1 MATVVAS
8 KPTVY
13 IETTVVSYLTA
24 WTSRDLVRAAQQQQT
39 REWWDVRREDFE
51 LVCSELVERE
61 AAAGD
66 PVAAGDRLKALTDLR
81 VLVATPEAAALAVDL
96 IKRLQL
102 PPRAQ
107 PDALHVA
114 IAATNGI
121 DYLLTWNCRHLSNA
135 VLRPRI
141 EWVCRDN
148 GLEPPVICTP
158 PELMEATT

>member
-1 MATVVAS
+1 MPTAAAN

-13 IETTVVSYLTA
+13 TETTVVSYLTA
-24 WTSRDLVRAAQQQQT
+24 WPSRDLVRAAQQQQT
-39 REWWDVRREDFE
+39 REWWDGRRDAFE
-51 LVCSELVERE
+51 LVCSELVQQE

-66 PVAAGDRLKALTDLR
+66 PAAAADRLKVLADLR
-81 VLVATPEAAALAVDL
+81 VLVATPDAAALAVDL
-96 IKRLQL
+96 ITRLQL

-114 IAATNGI
+114 IAATNGV

-148 GLEPPVICTP
+148 HLEPPVICTP

>member
-1 MATVVAS
+1 MAAGTGN

-24 WTSRDLVRAAQQQQT
+24 WPSRDLVRAAQQQQT
-39 REWWDVRREDFE
+39 RDWWDARRDAFE
-51 LVCSELVERE
+51 LVCSELVQQE

-66 PVAAGDRLKALTDLR
+66 LAAATERLKVLADLR
-81 VLVATPEAAALAVDL
+81 VLVATSEAATLAADL
-96 IKRLQL
+96 IARLLL